1 MNPLQWKVRFNLE
14 LVVLW
19 AVVLGEEAVDIRGL
33 VPTRRERGDDI
44 KVGNE
49 EADELGGDVV
59 VPGVDN
65 VGLVDAALVPD
76 AAEAEDNDVGCPR
89 VKVVSSIERCQELV

>member
-1 MNPLQWKVRFNLE
+1 M
-14 LVVLW
+14 
-19 AVVLGEEAVDIRGL
+19 
-33 VPTRRERGDDI
+33 PTRGERGDDVKI
-44 KVGNE
+44 GNE

-76 AAEAEDNDVGCPR
+76 TAEAEDDGVG
-89 VKVVSSIERCQELV
+89 VSV

>member
-1 MNPLQWKVRFNLE
+1 MNPLRRKKKPFNLE

-33 VPTRRERGDDI
+33 VPTRGERGDDVKI
-44 KVGNE
+44 GNE

-76 AAEAEDNDVGCPR
+76 TAEAEDDGVG
-89 VKVVSSIERCQELV
+89 VSV

>member
-1 MNPLQWKVRFNLE
+1 M
-14 LVVLW
+14 VVLW

-33 VPTRRERGDDI
+33 VPTRGERGDDVKI
-44 KVGNE
+44 GNE

-76 AAEAEDNDVGCPR
+76 AAEAEDDGVG
-89 VKVVSSIERCQELV
+89 VSV